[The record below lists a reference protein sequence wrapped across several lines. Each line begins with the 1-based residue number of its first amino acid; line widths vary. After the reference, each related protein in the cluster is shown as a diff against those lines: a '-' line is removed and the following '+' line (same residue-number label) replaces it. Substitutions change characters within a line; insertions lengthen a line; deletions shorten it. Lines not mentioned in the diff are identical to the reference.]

1 MVLKRF
7 ITVLAVTL
15 PLSWCALSQEVPQ
28 GEKDFGRRLERVR
41 ELYGNDMYQAARAG
55 IDDIFQQCSVPA
67 AVEPELAAYR
77 IVCDIRLGSP
87 NVDALMDEYR
97 EKYRHAPE
105 YMGVRLLY
113 AGYYFDR
120 KDYVR
125 ALEILETVEYPL
137 LSRKDRTKFLFQ
149 RSFCQLRAGRLA
161 DARNGFD
168 RLLEGRHTAY
178 TTASV
183 YYRGYIAYTDND
195 FEKAVKLLSTI
206 RHDVHYGAYC
216 EYYILESKLML
227 EDYRYVADNGARVS
241 AMVEGDM
248 KAKVARMV
256 SQAYYRLNRPEDAR
270 KWFESYSS
278 SGADMSRKDNYYLGI
293 ISYSLESYNAAVDAF
308 SKAVACGTDDSLSQS
323 AYLHMANSYLEL
335 KNKHEAMTYYKKA
348 SDLKF
353 DAGIREESFF
363 NYAKLAFDLNS
374 DITPFQDYLDTYPN
388 SGRSDEIY
396 SYIAT
401 SYLLEKKYKSAIN
414 ALNNIRH
421 LTPEMDMNL
430 QKAAFLRGLEL
441 FERGSYGGAAVDF
454 GIALNH
460 SSYNAAL
467 GLLTRF
473 WLAETYYRSGKLDEA
488 VRINEYLSG
497 NSTFRRFK
505 EYPLM
510 LYSQGYN
517 YFFKEDYQRAVE
529 WFYRFLEC
537 HGADMDLIIEAKLR
551 VGDSFFMLKDYSKA
565 SSVYEEV
572 AMVDYQDDQVIYA
585 AYQCAVACGLLP
597 DLDKKMKILE
607 TVMDRRIDSPIYPT
621 AVYELGR
628 TYVQAGMTGKAE
640 RIFKYLLNDIADP
653 VYNGKALLELGML
666 YSNAGDYGQALSC
679 LTRIVEEMP
688 LSEDTENALAVIE
701 SIYTTLNQPEE
712 YFAYLERTGLSGTKT
727 ADEKELMIFN
737 ASEQIYLSGDYTAA
751 EKSLRSFIS
760 SYPDGQKTPLAYFYL
775 GESLSALDRKEAAAA
790 AYAEVMDKG
799 EGSFVEISTLHYA
812 GICYDLEHY
821 AKAAAAYE
829 SLYDIAQLENNRYA
843 ALVGIMRS
851 YFMGEKYLSAL
862 DAASRVEASTD
873 VGAEDLSEAK
883 YIIAKSYL
891 ALGRRSDALPLLR
904 ALSADNFTPRG
915 AEAAYLV
922 IQDTYD
928 AGNFE
933 EVENLVYAFSDS
945 QTNQTYWLA
954 KSFIVLGDSFAE
966 RGEWNQARATFESIR
981 DGYEPQG
988 SRDDVLEQVAM
999 RLGRLDKMNEQ

>member
-1 MVLKRF
+1 M
-7 ITVLAVTL
+7 AVTL
-15 PLSWCALSQEVPQ
+15 PLCWCALSQEVPQ

-77 IVCDIRLGSP
+77 IVCDIRLDSP

-168 RLLEGRHTAY
+168 RLLEGCHTAY

-256 SQAYYRLNRPEDAR
+256 SQAYYRLDSPEDAR

-278 SGADMSRKDNYYLGI
+278 SGADISRKDNYYLGI
-293 ISYSLESYNAAVDAF
+293 ISYSLESYRTAVDAF
-308 SKAVACGTDDSLSQS
+308 AKSVTGVPDDSLSQS

-335 KNKHEAMTYYKKA
+335 KNKHGAMTYYKKA
-348 SDLKF
+348 SDLRY

-374 DITPFQDYLDTYPN
+374 DIAPFQDYLEAYPN

-396 SYIAT
+396 SYIAA

-414 ALNNIRH
+414 ALNSIRR
-421 LTPEMDMNL
+421 LTPEMDVNL
-430 QKAAFLRGLEL
+430 QKAAFLRGMEL
-441 FERGSYGGAAVDF
+441 FDRGAYGGAAVDF
-454 GIALNH
+454 RIAVDH
-460 SSYNAAL
+460 SSYNTAL

-473 WLAETYYRSGKLDEA
+473 WLAEAYYRSGKVDEA
-488 VRINEYLSG
+488 VRINDYLAG
-497 NSTFRRFK
+497 NSTFRSFK

-517 YFFKEDYQRAVE
+517 YFAKEEYQRAIE

-537 HGADMDLIIEAKLR
+537 HGTDMDLIIEAKLR
-551 VGDSFFMLKDYSKA
+551 VGDSFFMLKDYAKA

-572 AMVDYQDDQVIYA
+572 AMVDYQDDQVVYA

-597 DLDKKMKILE
+597 DLEKKMKILE
-607 TVMDRRIDSPIYPT
+607 TVMDRRTDTPVYST

-628 TYVQAGMTGKAE
+628 TYVQMELKDKAE
-640 RIFKYLLNDIADP
+640 RSFRYLLEEVSDP

-666 YSNAGDYGQALSC
+666 YSNEGDYDRALSC
-679 LTRIVEEMP
+679 LTRVVEDMP
-688 LSEDTENALAVIE
+688 LSADTENALAVIE
-701 SIYTTLNQPEE
+701 SIYTTLNKPEE
-712 YFAYLERTGLSGTKT
+712 YFAYLERIGLSGTKT

-737 ASEQIYLSGDYTAA
+737 AAEQIYLSGDYAAA

-760 SYPDGQKTPLAYFYL
+760 RYPDGQKTPLAYFYL
-775 GESLSALDRKEAAAA
+775 GESLSALDRKEAAAE
-790 AYAEVMDKG
+790 AYSEVMDKG
-799 EGSFVEISTLHYA
+799 SGSFVELSTLHYA
-812 GICYDLEHY
+812 QICYDLEHY
-821 AKAAAAYE
+821 DRAASAYE
-829 SLYDIAQLENNRYA
+829 SLYEVARLENNRYA
-843 ALVGIMRS
+843 AMMGIMRS
-851 YFMGEKYLSAL
+851 YYMNEKYLSAL
-862 DAASRVEASTD
+862 EAASRVEVSSGVNEGDRTE
-873 VGAEDLSEAK
+873 AE
-883 YIIAKSYL
+883 YITAKSYL
-891 ALGRRSDALPLLR
+891 ALGRRDDALPLLR
-904 ALSADNFTPRG
+904 SLSADNFTPRG
-915 AEAAYLV
+915 AEAAYLL

-966 RGEWNQARATFESIR
+966 REEWNQARATFESIR

-988 SRDDVLEQVAM
+988 PRDDVLEQVAM

>member
-1 MVLKRF
+1 M
-7 ITVLAVTL
+7 AVTL
-15 PLSWCALSQEVPQ
+15 PLCWCALSQEVPQ

-195 FEKAVKLLSTI
+195 F
-206 RHDVHYGAYC
+206 
-216 EYYILESKLML
+216 
-227 EDYRYVADNGARVS
+227 YRYVADNGARVS

-256 SQAYYRLNRPEDAR
+256 SQAYYRLDSPEDAR

-278 SGADMSRKDNYYLGI
+278 SGADISRKDNYYLGI
-293 ISYSLESYNAAVDAF
+293 ISYSLESYRTAVDAF
-308 SKAVACGTDDSLSQS
+308 AKSVTGVPDDSLSQS

-335 KNKHEAMTYYKKA
+335 KNKHGAMTYYKKA
-348 SDLKF
+348 SDLRY

-374 DITPFQDYLDTYPN
+374 DIAPFQDYLEAYPN

-396 SYIAT
+396 SYIAA

-414 ALNNIRH
+414 ALNSIRR
-421 LTPEMDMNL
+421 LTPEMDVNL
-430 QKAAFLRGLEL
+430 QKAAFLRGMEL
-441 FERGSYGGAAVDF
+441 FDRGAYGGAAVDF
-454 GIALNH
+454 RIAVDH
-460 SSYNAAL
+460 SSYNTAL

-473 WLAETYYRSGKLDEA
+473 WLAEAYYRSGKVDEA
-488 VRINEYLSG
+488 VRINDYLAG
-497 NSTFRRFK
+497 NSTFRSFK

-517 YFFKEDYQRAVE
+517 YFAKEEYQRAIE

-537 HGADMDLIIEAKLR
+537 HGTDMDLIIEAKLR
-551 VGDSFFMLKDYSKA
+551 VGDSFFMLKDYAKA

-572 AMVDYQDDQVIYA
+572 AMVDYQDDQVVYA

-597 DLDKKMKILE
+597 DLEKKMKILE
-607 TVMDRRIDSPIYPT
+607 TVMDRRTDTPVYST

-628 TYVQAGMTGKAE
+628 TYVQMELKDKAE
-640 RIFKYLLNDIADP
+640 RCFRYLLEEVADP

-666 YSNAGDYGQALSC
+666 YSNEGDYDRALSC
-679 LTRIVEEMP
+679 LTRVVEDMP
-688 LSEDTENALAVIE
+688 LSADTENALAVIE
-701 SIYTTLNQPEE
+701 SIYTTLNKPEE

-737 ASEQIYLSGDYTAA
+737 AAEQIYLSGDYAAA

-775 GESLSALDRKEAAAA
+775 GESLSALDRKEAAAE
-790 AYAEVMDKG
+790 AYSEVMDKG
-799 EGSFVEISTLHYA
+799 SGSFVELSTLHYA
-812 GICYDLEHY
+812 QICYDLEHY
-821 AKAAAAYE
+821 DRAASAYE
-829 SLYDIAQLENNRYA
+829 SLYEIARLENNRYA
-843 ALVGIMRS
+843 AMMGIMRS
-851 YFMGEKYLSAL
+851 YYMNEKYLSAL
-862 DAASRVEASTD
+862 EAASRVEASSGVNDGDRTE
-873 VGAEDLSEAK
+873 AE
-883 YIIAKSYL
+883 YITAKSYL
-891 ALGRRSDALPLLR
+891 ALGRRDDALPLLR
-904 ALSADNFTPRG
+904 SLSADNFTPRG
-915 AEAAYLV
+915 AEAAYLL

-966 RGEWNQARATFESIR
+966 REEWNQARATFESIR

-988 SRDDVLEQVAM
+988 PRDDVLEQVAM

>member
-1 MVLKRF
+1 M
-7 ITVLAVTL
+7 AVTL

-125 ALEILETVEYPL
+125 ALEILETVECPL

-178 TTASV
+178 TAASV

-195 FEKAVKLLSTI
+195 FDKAVKLLSTI

-256 SQAYYRLNRPEDAR
+256 SQAYYRLDSPEDAR
-270 KWFESYSS
+270 RWFESYSS
-278 SGADMSRKDNYYLGI
+278 SGADISRKDNYYLGI
-293 ISYSLESYNAAVDAF
+293 ISYSLESYRTAVDAF
-308 SKAVACGTDDSLSQS
+308 SKSVTGVPDDSLSQS

-335 KNKHEAMTYYKKA
+335 KNKHGAMTYYKKA
-348 SDLKF
+348 SDLRY

-374 DITPFQDYLDTYPN
+374 DIAPFQDYLEAYPN

-396 SYIAT
+396 SYIAA

-414 ALNNIRH
+414 ALNSIRR
-421 LTPEMDMNL
+421 LTPEMDVNL
-430 QKAAFLRGLEL
+430 QKAAFLRGMEL
-441 FERGSYGGAAVDF
+441 FDRGAYGGAAVDF
-454 GIALNH
+454 RIAVDH
-460 SSYNAAL
+460 SSYNTVL

-473 WLAETYYRSGKLDEA
+473 WLAEAYYRSGKVDEA
-488 VRINEYLSG
+488 VRINDYLAG
-497 NSTFRRFK
+497 NSTFRSFK

-517 YFFKEDYQRAVE
+517 YFAKEEYQRAIE

-537 HGADMDLIIEAKLR
+537 HGTDMDLIIEAKLR
-551 VGDSFFMLKDYSKA
+551 VGDSFFMLKDYAKA

-572 AMVDYQDDQVIYA
+572 AMVDYQDDQVVYA
-585 AYQCAVACGLLP
+585 AYQCAVASGLLP
-597 DLDKKMKILE
+597 DLEKKMKILE
-607 TVMDRRIDSPIYPT
+607 TVMDRRTDTPVYST

-628 TYVQAGMTGKAE
+628 TYVQMELKDKAE
-640 RIFKYLLNDIADP
+640 RCFRYLLEEVADP
-653 VYNGKALLELGML
+653 VYNGRALLELGML
-666 YSNAGDYGQALSC
+666 YSNEGDYDRALSC
-679 LTRIVEEMP
+679 LTRVVEDMP
-688 LSEDTENALAVIE
+688 LSADTENALAVIE
-701 SIYTTLNQPEE
+701 SIYTTLNKPEE

-737 ASEQIYLSGDYTAA
+737 AAEQIYLSRDYAAA

-775 GESLSALDRKEAAAA
+775 GESLSALDRKEAAAE
-790 AYAEVMDKG
+790 AYSEVMDKG
-799 EGSFVEISTLHYA
+799 SGSFVELSTLHYA
-812 GICYDLEHY
+812 QICYDLEHY
-821 AKAAAAYE
+821 DRAASAYE
-829 SLYDIAQLENNRYA
+829 SLYEIARLENNRYA
-843 ALVGIMRS
+843 AMMGIMRS
-851 YFMGEKYLSAL
+851 YYMNEKYLSAL
-862 DAASRVEASTD
+862 EAASRVEASSGVNDGDRTE
-873 VGAEDLSEAK
+873 AE
-883 YIIAKSYL
+883 YITAKSYL
-891 ALGRRSDALPLLR
+891 ALGRRDDALPLLR
-904 ALSADNFTPRG
+904 SLSADNFTPRG
-915 AEAAYLV
+915 AEAAYLL

-966 RGEWNQARATFESIR
+966 REEWNQARATFESIR

-988 SRDDVLEQVAM
+988 PRDDVLEQVAM

>member
-1 MVLKRF
+1 M
-7 ITVLAVTL
+7 AVTL
-15 PLSWCALSQEVPQ
+15 PLCWCALSQEVPQ

-55 IDDIFQQCSVPA
+55 IDDIFRQCSVPA
-67 AVEPELAAYR
+67 SVETELATYR

-97 EKYRHAPE
+97 DKYRYAPD
-105 YMGVRLLY
+105 YMGVLLMY

-120 KDYVR
+120 KEYAG

-137 LSRKDRTKFLFQ
+137 LSRKDKTKFLFQ
-149 RSFCQLRAGRLA
+149 RSFCQLRAGQLA
-161 DARNGFD
+161 EARNGFD
-168 RLLEGRHTAY
+168 LLLKGSHTPY

-195 FEKAVKLLSTI
+195 FERAVKLLSSI
-206 RHDVHYGAYC
+206 RNDAHYGAYC

-227 EDYRYVADNGARVS
+227 GDYRYVADNSSRIKQL
-241 AMVEGDM
+241 VEGDM
-248 KAKVARMV
+248 KAKVARMA
-256 SQAYYRLNRPEDAR
+256 SQAYYRLGSPEEA
-270 KWFESYSS
+270 KEWFESYSS
-278 SGADMSRKDNYYLGI
+278 SGADISRKDNYYLGI
-293 ISYSLESYNAAVDAF
+293 ISYSLESYSTAVDAF
-308 SKAVACGTDDSLSQS
+308 TKAVTGAPDDSLSQS
-323 AYLHMANSYLEL
+323 AYMHMANSYLKL
-335 KNKHEAMTYYKKA
+335 KNKHAAMTYYKKA
-348 SDLKF
+348 ADLRF

-374 DITPFQDYLDTYPN
+374 DIVPFQDYLETYPD

-414 ALNNIRH
+414 ALNSIRR

-430 QKAAFLRGLEL
+430 QKAAFLRGMEL
-441 FERGSYGGAAVDF
+441 FDRGAYGGAAVDF
-454 GIALNH
+454 RIALNH
-460 SSYNAAL
+460 SSYNSDL

-473 WLAETYYRSGKLDEA
+473 WLAEAYYRSGKVDEA
-488 VRINEYLSG
+488 VKINDYLAG
-497 NSTFRRFK
+497 NSAFRSFK

-510 LYSQGYN
+510 LYGQGYN
-517 YFFKEDYQRAVE
+517 YFAKEDYQRAIE

-537 HGADMDLIIEAKLR
+537 HGTDMDLIIEAKLR
-551 VGDSFFMLKDYSKA
+551 VGDSFFMLKDYAKA

-597 DLDKKMKILE
+597 DLEKKMKILE
-607 TVMDRRIDSPIYPT
+607 TVMDRRIDAPVYST

-628 TYVQAGMTGKAE
+628 TYVQRGMNDKAE
-640 RIFKYLLNDIADP
+640 RCFRYLLDEVADP

-666 YSNAGDYGQALSC
+666 YSNEGEYDRALSC
-679 LTRIVEEMP
+679 LTRIVEDMP

-701 SIYTTLNQPEE
+701 SLYMTLNKPEE

-737 ASEQIYLSGDYTAA
+737 AAEQIFLSGDYAAA
-751 EKSLRSFIS
+751 EKSLRSFIAQ
-760 SYPDGQKTPLAYFYL
+760 YPDGQKTPLAYFYL
-775 GESLSALDRKEAAAA
+775 GESLSALDRKEAAAE
-790 AYAEVMDKG
+790 AYSEVMDKG
-799 EGSFVEISTLHYA
+799 SGSFVELSTLHYA
-812 GICYDLEHY
+812 EICYGLEHY
-821 AKAAAAYE
+821 DRAVSAYE
-829 SLYDIAQLENNRYA
+829 SLYEIARLENNRYVA
-843 ALVGIMRS
+843 MMGVMRS
-851 YFMGEKYLSAL
+851 YYMNEKYLSAL
-862 DAASRVEASTD
+862 EAAARVESSSGVSDEDRTE
-873 VGAEDLSEAK
+873 AE
-883 YIIAKSYL
+883 YIMAKSYL
-891 ALGRRSDALPLLR
+891 ALGRRDEALPLLR
-904 ALSADNFTPRG
+904 SLSADSFTSRG

-966 RGEWNQARATFESIR
+966 REEWNQARATFESVR

-988 SRDDVLEQVAM
+988 PKDDVLEQVAM
-999 RLGRLDKMNEQ
+999 RLARLDKMNEQ